1 MMGER
6 FDSIYPDF
14 LRTGLGK
21 LDSLGV
27 GRDLLAL
34 FTALEHFRR
43 DIHEQNDTEGILR
56 VTHQYIAGLNLFR
69 ATAFYLVNPAD
80 FNFEPV
86 LCLPPEEREQ
96 LEQLVKAE
104 IRSGKFSWAL
114 RQTSPVLFEPQGHPQ
129 AGRGLFHSLGI
140 AQQMV
145 GMFCGLLKRERSPA
159 QEITYNLLTMLL
171 GTCADAIAA
180 AHRTMALR
188 NEITALSGLLP
199 ICAWC
204 KKVRDDQG
212 YWKQI
217 ETYIETRSEAVFS
230 HGMCPE
236 CLKKFR
242 ESMPQKQA

>member
-1 MMGER
+1 MSEN

-21 LDSLGV
+21 LHKLGV

-43 DIHEQNDTEGILR
+43 DIHEQHDIAGILR

-69 ATAFYLVNPAD
+69 AAAFYLVNPAD
-80 FNFEPV
+80 FDFE
-86 LCLPPEEREQ
+86 LAQCLPLEERDQ
-96 LEQLVKAE
+96 LERLVQAE
-104 IRSGKFSWAL
+104 IRSGKFAWAL
-114 RQTSPVLFEPQGHPQ
+114 RQTSPVLFDPQGNAHL
-129 AGRGLFHSLGI
+129 GRGLFHSLGI

-145 GMFCGLLKRERSPA
+145 GMFCGLLKRERNPA
-159 QEITYNLLTMLL
+159 QEIAYNLLTMLL

-180 AHRTMALR
+180 ARRTMALR

-204 KKVRDDQG
+204 KKIRDDQG
-212 YWKQI
+212 YWKQL
-217 ETYIETRSEAVFS
+217 ESYIETHSEAVFS

-236 CLKKFR
+236 CLTKFR
-242 ESMPQKQA
+242 ESMCVKQG

>member
-1 MMGER
+1 MSEH

-21 LDSLGV
+21 LHSLGV

-43 DIHEQNDTEGILR
+43 DIHDQSDIAGILG
-56 VTHQYIAGLNLFR
+56 VTHQYIAGLNLFHTS
-69 ATAFYLVNPAD
+69 AYYLVNPGD
-80 FNFEPV
+80 FNFELA
-86 LCLPPEEREQ
+86 LCWPAEERDQ
-96 LEQLVKAE
+96 LEQLVKSE
-104 IRSGKFSWAL
+104 IRSGKFAWAL
-114 RQTSPVLFEPQGHPQ
+114 RQTTPVLFAPQTGTQ
-129 AGRGLFHSLGI
+129 VGRGLFHSLGI

-145 GMFCGLLKRERSPA
+145 GMFCGLLKHERNPA

-180 AHRTMALR
+180 ARRTLALK
-188 NEITALSGLLP
+188 NEITVLSGLLP

-204 KKVRDDQG
+204 KKIRDDQG
-212 YWKQI
+212 YWKQL
-217 ETYIETRSEAVFS
+217 ETYIETHSEAVFS

-236 CLKKFR
+236 CLTKVR
-242 ESMPQKQA
+242 ESMRAKPA